1 MARPRLT
8 AGRSWRWTQKVR
20 VLARL
25 RPYGTISNKGWRIMA
40 ERPSMEGLQI
50 VRKGETELTVTQPT
64 VTQPTR
70 ESVQGPEAVPRSVLT
85 CRLPVPLLDRL
96 ADAAHHYRKRHQKQ
110 DLIEQAL
117 DMWLKSKG
125 F

>member
-1 MARPRLT
+1 
-8 AGRSWRWTQKVR
+8 
-20 VLARL
+20 
-25 RPYGTISNKGWRIMA
+25 MA

-50 VRKGETELTVTQPT
+50 VRKGETEPT

-96 ADAAHHYRKRHQKQ
+96 ADAAHHYRKLYQKQ